1 MKPITIALST
11 AILSLGITTAV
22 HANTPIRFTPG
33 SYCGSFDGNV
43 VGRKFTLQLKANQ
56 LLSIEM
62 IASKPIY
69 PIVKDPIGRT
79 LAAADDSESY
89 IYNATR
95 KGKYTVSFELED
107 ESYPYAEIKFCAA

>member
-1 MKPITIALST
+1 MKSIIMALST
-11 AILSLGITTAV
+11 AILILIITTTA
-22 HANTPIRFTPG
+22 HANTPIHFAPG

-43 VGRKFTLQLKANQ
+43 AGRKFTLQLKSDQ

-69 PIVKDPIGRT
+69 PIVKDPKGRT
-79 LAAADDSESY
+79 LAATDDSESY

-107 ESYPYAEIKFCAA
+107 ESYPFAEIKFCAA